1 MAIIYQEQISNQIK
15 LILAVVQQFSNGA
28 TLEEIKKATGL
39 NIELRTLQR
48 RAERLI
54 TNGALKQTGIK
65 RSAKYYLAQP
75 ILYPSIIPIQN
86 EKIVLQK

>member
-48 RAERLI
+48 RAEKLI
-54 TNGALKQTGIK
+54 TNEALKQTGTK
-65 RSAKYYLAQP
+65 RSTKYYLTQP